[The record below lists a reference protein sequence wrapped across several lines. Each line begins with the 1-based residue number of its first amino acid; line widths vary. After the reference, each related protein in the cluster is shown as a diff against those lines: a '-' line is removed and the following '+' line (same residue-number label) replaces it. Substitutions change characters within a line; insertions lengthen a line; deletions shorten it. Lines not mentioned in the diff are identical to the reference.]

1 MMRACR
7 LPSRLR
13 CGLKDPRLRS
23 FRLLR
28 KKEEDSEDLLGA
40 DDISEN
46 EASLLLV
53 AAASLLTL
61 WGVYEYLD
69 TKSTQK
75 EVDDVKR
82 KLDALTN
89 STPNGTITRHQHA
102 PRPDADAKL
111 RAAGFNFADNAG
123 IYWNHK
129 VCDRYWKEDASYA
142 LTQGAAAELASATY
156 ELHR

>member
-28 KKEEDSEDLLGA
+28 KKEEDSE
-40 DDISEN
+40 EN
-46 EASLLLV
+46 NDASLLLV

-89 STPNGTITRHQHA
+89 STPSGTITRHQHA

-142 LTQGAAAELASATY
+142 LTQDAAAELASATY